1 MKQRLLCK
9 RCMFPIMALVLLSL
23 FVTGIANL
31 LQHADETL
39 DAMSVKAY
47 QDFADGNAGAM
58 GSVYDR
64 SGSVLWSPE
73 QPAQRAFYSLLGAPY
88 QMIQN
93 GVIFQYQT
101 ELLGKEAYSAWQG
114 AKSLNGSGSDLF
126 LTLDGNAQ
134 KTVSNLL
141 EANGVSGL
149 VAACNAST
157 GALRC
162 LVSTPAAGPDEVVD
176 TLPDGALLNKTL
188 DTITPGS
195 TMKLVTTALLIEQ
208 AEENI
213 FTYRYTCHGSAPLA
227 ADGKV
232 ITCSTKQTEQDITSA
247 LGYSCNTF
255 FANAIQTYLSPE
267 ETAKTLQRYGFM
279 KEGKYS
285 NLGKLNYETSS
296 ILFQDMTFSS
306 VWSLIGQVSEVSPL
320 DMLRFTSAVVHS
332 GEAPTLYLV
341 DRQSNRTHDKL
352 LSQFEPEHQSI
363 MAKETADTV
372 KEIWFNSYDTYYDKS
387 SYPDSITA
395 AKTGTAEQGT
405 RENKKINKL
414 LLGYSQEKDLVFF
427 IALKNWN
434 IEMITPQTVSQVLLE
449 QLAE

>member
-1 MKQRLLCK
+1 
-9 RCMFPIMALVLLSL
+9 
-23 FVTGIANL
+23 
-31 LQHADETL
+31 
-39 DAMSVKAY
+39 
-47 QDFADGNAGAM
+47 
-58 GSVYDR
+58 
-64 SGSVLWSPE
+64 
-73 QPAQRAFYSLLGAPY
+73 
-88 QMIQN
+88 
-93 GVIFQYQT
+93 
-101 ELLGKEAYSAWQG
+101 
-114 AKSLNGSGSDLF
+114 
-126 LTLDGNAQ
+126 
-134 KTVSNLL
+134 
-141 EANGVSGL
+141 
-149 VAACNAST
+149 
-157 GALRC
+157 
-162 LVSTPAAGPDEVVD
+162 
-176 TLPDGALLNKTL
+176 
-188 DTITPGS
+188 
-195 TMKLVTTALLIEQ
+195 MKLVTTALLIEQ

-227 ADGKV
+227 ADGKA

-296 ILFQDMTFSS
+296 ILFQDMTFAS

-332 GEAPTLYLV
+332 GDAPTLYLV

-352 LSQFEPEHQSI
+352 LGQFEPEHQNI

-387 SYPDSITA
+387 SYPDSVTA

-405 RENKKINKL
+405 CENKKIDKL
-414 LLGYSQEKDLVFF
+414 LLGYSQEQDLVFF

-434 IEMITPQTVSQVLLE
+434 IELITPQTVSQVLLE

>member
-9 RCMFPIMALVLLSL
+9 RCMFLIMALVLLSL

-93 GVIFQYQT
+93 SVIFQYQT
-101 ELLGKEAYSAWQG
+101 DLLGKEAYSAWQG

-126 LTLDGNAQ
+126 LTLDANAQ
-134 KTVSNLL
+134 QTVSNLL

-157 GALRC
+157 DALRC

-195 TMKLVTTALLIEQ
+195 TMKLVTTALLVEQ

-213 FTYRYTCHGSAPLA
+213 FTYRYNCHGSDTLA
-227 ADGKV
+227 ADGKA
-232 ITCSTKQTEQDITSA
+232 IICSTKQTEQDITSA

-255 FANAIQTYLSPE
+255 FANAI
-267 ETAKTLQRYGFM
+267 
-279 KEGKYS
+279 
-285 NLGKLNYETSS
+285 
-296 ILFQDMTFSS
+296 
-306 VWSLIGQVSEVSPL
+306 
-320 DMLRFTSAVVHS
+320 
-332 GEAPTLYLV
+332 
-341 DRQSNRTHDKL
+341 
-352 LSQFEPEHQSI
+352 
-363 MAKETADTV
+363 
-372 KEIWFNSYDTYYDKS
+372 
-387 SYPDSITA
+387 
-395 AKTGTAEQGT
+395 
-405 RENKKINKL
+405 
-414 LLGYSQEKDLVFF
+414 
-427 IALKNWN
+427 
-434 IEMITPQTVSQVLLE
+434 
-449 QLAE
+449 

>member
-1 MKQRLLCK
+1 
-9 RCMFPIMALVLLSL
+9 
-23 FVTGIANL
+23 
-31 LQHADETL
+31 
-39 DAMSVKAY
+39 MSVKAY

-195 TMKLVTTALLIEQ
+195 TMKLVTTALLVEQ

-213 FTYRYTCHGSAPLA
+213 FTYRYNCHGSDTLA
-227 ADGKV
+227 ADGKA

-296 ILFQDMTFSS
+296 ILFQDMTFAS
-306 VWSLIGQVSEVSPL
+306 V
-320 DMLRFTSAVVHS
+320 
-332 GEAPTLYLV
+332 
-341 DRQSNRTHDKL
+341 
-352 LSQFEPEHQSI
+352 
-363 MAKETADTV
+363 
-372 KEIWFNSYDTYYDKS
+372 
-387 SYPDSITA
+387 
-395 AKTGTAEQGT
+395 
-405 RENKKINKL
+405 
-414 LLGYSQEKDLVFF
+414 
-427 IALKNWN
+427 
-434 IEMITPQTVSQVLLE
+434 
-449 QLAE
+449 

>member
-9 RCMFPIMALVLLSL
+9 RCMFLIMALVLLSL

-64 SGSVLWSPE
+64 SGSVLWGPE

-93 GVIFQYQT
+93 SVVFQYQT

-126 LTLDGNAQ
+126 LTLDANAQ
-134 KTVSNLL
+134 QTVSNLL

-162 LVSTPAAGPDEVVD
+162 LVSTPAAGPDEAVD
-176 TLPDGALLNKTL
+176 TLSDGALLNKTL
-188 DTITPGS
+188 YTITPGS

-352 LSQFEPEHQSI
+352 LGQSPACI
-363 MAKETADTV
+363 HARL
-372 KEIWFNSYDTYYDKS
+372 
-387 SYPDSITA
+387 DS
-395 AKTGTAEQGT
+395 GW
-405 RENKKINKL
+405 KL
-414 LLGYSQEKDLVFF
+414 LSR
-427 IALKNWN
+427 
-434 IEMITPQTVSQVLLE
+434 
-449 QLAE
+449 